1 MTRSLDKPAQ
11 RTANEAMRR
20 ATVVED
26 VYVALMWRDLE
37 DIPDL
42 VYAVGALQVPDSD
55 EHFVLEEE
63 DEEVAYE
70 RRSRDDLATG
80 PRP

>member
-1 MTRSLDKPAQ
+1 MTRPLDKPDL

-26 VYVALMWRDLE
+26 VYVALV

-42 VYAVGALQVPDSD
+42 VYSAGAHR
-55 EHFVLEEE
+55 EAE
-63 DEEVAYE
+63 
-70 RRSRDDLATG
+70 
-80 PRP
+80 